1 MIANGL
7 NLSLIPILQS
17 LIRYNQQSLI
27 RYNQL
32 NYQKLQK
39 LNVFRLTVSA
49 KLEQL
54 K

>member
-1 MIANGL
+1 MSGNGL
-7 NLSLIPILQS
+7 NLNLIPIL
-17 LIRYNQQSLI
+17 QSLI

>member
-1 MIANGL
+1 MNILMSGNGL
-7 NLSLIPILQS
+7 NLNLIPILQ
-17 LIRYNQQSLI
+17 RLI

-39 LNVFRLTVSA
+39 LDVFRLTVSA

>member
-1 MIANGL
+1 MNILMIANGL
-7 NLSLIPILQS
+7 NLSLIPIL
-17 LIRYNQQSLI
+17 QSLI